1 MSERVALAV
10 ATLRIFRFKKTR
22 AGVVQARNPLLQ
34 LAHLRFL
41 RGLRH
46 LIGAR
51 KDARRS
57 GGGFFRGY
65 SHQYSANF
73 FNVFRRKQVRFLSWK
88 FEN

>member
-10 ATLRIFRFKKTR
+10 ATLRIFRFKKRR

-46 LIGAR
+46 LIGAQGCAQEWGR
-51 KDARRS
+51 IFQGLFS
-57 GGGFFRGY
+57 SIFCQFF
-65 SHQYSANF
+65 
-73 FNVFRRKQVRFLSWK
+73 
-88 FEN
+88 

>member
-34 LAHLRFL
+34 LAHLRLL

-46 LIGAR
+46 LIGAQGCAQEWGR
-51 KDARRS
+51 IVS
-57 GGGFFRGY
+57 GVILINILF
-65 SHQYSANF
+65 NF